1 VGTAAFAL
9 RLAAVMAAAYL
20 LGSVNAAII
29 LTRLLAGRD
38 IRTLGNLNPGTANV
52 GRTFGRGWG
61 ALVFLWDGFK
71 ALAPMVAAQA
81 AFFPHDAPREAF
93 ALAAVGIAAVIG
105 HRRPVWHGLRG
116 GGGVASMVFV
126 FGFFIPVETVVG
138 LSLATV
144 LAMTLLPRAKY
155 KFGRW
160 VPIFFS
166 VLAPVLAAGG
176 SALGSVPLAPRITIG
191 GHPWYVTACVA
202 CVSLFGVAVNLPIVI
217 GEIRKVSAPRADA
230 SGVGPSGV
238 GSPDPGP
245 W

>member
-1 VGTAAFAL
+1 MAIGPFIV
-9 RLAAVMAAAYL
+9 RLAVAMAAAYL

-29 LTRLLAGRD
+29 LARILSGRD

-61 ALVFLWDGFK
+61 AVAFFWDGLK
-71 ALAPMVAAQA
+71 ALAPLAAAQA
-81 AFFPHDAPREAF
+81 VFFPGDAPREAF
-93 ALAAVGIAAVIG
+93 ALAAVGISAVIG
-105 HRRPVWHGLRG
+105 HRRPVWHGFRG

-126 FGFFIPVETVVG
+126 YGFFIPVETVVG
-138 LSLATV
+138 LLLATG
-144 LAMTLLPRAKY
+144 LAMVLLPRARY

-176 SALGSVPLAPRITIG
+176 SALMSVPLAPRITIG
-191 GHPWYVTACVA
+191 GHPWYVVA
-202 CVSLFGVAVNLPIVI
+202 CVVGISLFGVGVNLPIVI
-217 GEIRKVSAPRADA
+217 GETRRVAAARAGA
-230 SGVGPSGV
+230 WAG
-238 GSPDPGP
+238 PDPGP